1 MPTIRAYR
9 KDDFDTLWR
18 IDQEC
23 FRPGIA
29 YSRFELGV
37 YLRNASSFTFVAD
50 EKKKIVGFIT
60 CHRRGKLGHVI
71 TIDVRE
77 PGRRSGTGTLL
88 LNAAEERLTELGCR
102 AVFLETAVD
111 NLSALRFYEKHG
123 YHILRTIPRY
133 YMGEIDALTMTK
145 ELVAK
150 DERVASSK

>member
-1 MPTIRAYR
+1 MLIRAYR

-37 YLRNASSFTFVAD
+37 YLRNANAFTLVAED
-50 EKKKIVGFIT
+50 KKKIVGFIT
-60 CHRRGKLGHVI
+60 CHRRAKLGHVI

-77 PGRRSGTGTLL
+77 PARRFGTGTLL
-88 LNAAEERLTELGCR
+88 LTAGEDKLRDLGCR

-111 NLSALRFYEKHG
+111 NVAALRFYEKHG

-133 YMGEIDALTMTK
+133 YLGEIDALTMTK
-145 ELVAK
+145 KIGE
-150 DERVASSK
+150 DERAASSE